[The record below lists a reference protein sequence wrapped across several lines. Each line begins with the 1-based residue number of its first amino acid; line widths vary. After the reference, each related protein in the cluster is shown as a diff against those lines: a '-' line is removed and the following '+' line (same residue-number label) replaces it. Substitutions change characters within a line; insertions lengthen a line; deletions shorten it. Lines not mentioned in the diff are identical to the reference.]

1 MKFLELTW
9 SEKWY
14 DTQKRI
20 DELKTYFTT
29 KYEGLN

>member
-1 MKFLELTW
+1 MIW